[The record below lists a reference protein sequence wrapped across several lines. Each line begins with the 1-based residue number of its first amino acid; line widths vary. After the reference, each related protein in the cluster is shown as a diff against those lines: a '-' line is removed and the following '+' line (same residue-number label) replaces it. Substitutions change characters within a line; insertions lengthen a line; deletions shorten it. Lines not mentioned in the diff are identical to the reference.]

1 MARAYLWSRFWKEK
15 QKIQKGPNQRTL
27 IYSKWPQLLKI
38 SLKTYIFIYMKIKRG
53 LQTIIIIVCTGYDD
67 VTFMA
72 FLYKKQPY
80 KSKKKKDQICYII
93 KGTLWK
99 LFFTTE
105 KQGRYSHDKILNYL
119 QIFWVVM
126 SKFQLLSQSW
136 NSGISKLQFWNTKK
150 FWLMHSSYYCCC
162 CCYYNYIVLIF
173 FSGGSKVQQHL
184 DSTIFQILPSTIV
197 SWCYD
202 LLPLLHGLSLP
213 PHLRD
218 GGQGPMLEC
227 YSLYLH
233 CTPPTYST
241 NNRDNNVHID
251 LFSKPQ
257 STSNDITAGRKP
269 VSTSITGTKS
279 KVMNTLKTVH
289 IQQVMSQ
296 GTV

>member
-1 MARAYLWSRFWKEK
+1 MAHAYLWSRFWKEK

-38 SLKTYIFIYMKIKRG
+38 SLKTYIFLYMKIKRG

-162 CCYYNYIVLIF
+162 CCYYNYIVLF
-173 FSGGSKVQQHL
+173 FSVVEAKFNSIWIPQFFRFFHL
-184 DSTIFQILPSTIV
+184 
-197 SWCYD
+197 
-202 LLPLLHGLSLP
+202 LLFPDVMTFYLYFMVWVFLHIWGTED
-213 PHLRD
+213 RD
-218 GGQGPMLEC
+218 PC
-227 YSLYLH
+227 
-233 CTPPTYST
+233 
-241 NNRDNNVHID
+241 
-251 LFSKPQ
+251 
-257 STSNDITAGRKP
+257 
-269 VSTSITGTKS
+269 
-279 KVMNTLKTVH
+279 
-289 IQQVMSQ
+289 
-296 GTV
+296 